1 MAKIKG
7 FFKGIK
13 YFSQIFVAKEHEM
26 EIGHPTNVRHVAHVG
41 WDNASVHAPSWMN
54 EFKPSSDFSSTTV
67 GNFAGASRESS
78 WASEDFDQPR
88 GLEQLS
94 LMFKGD
100 NSKPEIPRPPKMRKR
115 KKTKFSFPLSST
127 RSSSKP

>member
-41 WDNASVHAPSWMN
+41 WDNASVHAPSW
-54 EFKPSSDFSSTTV
+54 SSSHHLISLQQLL

-88 GLEQLS
+88 GLQQLS

-115 KKTKFSFPLSST
+115 KKTKFSFPSSST